1 MFQGMDRN
9 LMFDLADI
17 VTERPYLSHEEAR
30 LEMGLSD
37 EDFATVLQMLRKH
50 LKAGRPLRPR
60 PLPKPTL
67 RDLLTYG

>member
-67 RDLLTYG
+67 RDL